1 MASAP
6 VRGFAQRL
14 VRDWYEPRLTALT
27 ALLWPLSLVFGALA
41 ALRRAAY
48 ARGWR
53 QVERLPVPVVVVGNI
68 TVGGSGKT
76 PVVAALGC
84 ALRERGRRPGLVSRG
99 YGGRTHGPR
108 AALPGGDPA
117 EVGDEPLILAQTG
130 LPVFVGRDRAAA
142 GRALL
147 AAHPACD
154 VIVCD
159 DGLQHYRLARDVEI
173 AVVDQARGVGNGIL
187 LPAGPLREPEA
198 RLDSVD
204 AVVRLVSGDVSRAR
218 DGDGRSTFTTQVPE
232 PWRHLVDSARA
243 ADPAKW
249 TGPGVHAVAGIA
261 HPQRFFASLRAQ
273 GIAAVEHAFPD
284 HHAYTRRELDFPG
297 ATVILMT
304 QKDAVKCEPFA
315 DERHW
320 YLPVRATVD
329 AALVDLVMEKIGGSQ
344 AARAARVPGDQG
356 TARLRP

>member
-1 MASAP
+1 MSPAP
-6 VRGFAQRL
+6 ARGFAQRL

-27 ALLWPLSLVFGALA
+27 APLWPLSLVFGGLA
-41 ALRRAAY
+41 ALRRLQY
-48 ARGWR
+48 RRGWR

-76 PVVAALGC
+76 PVVAALGE
-84 ALRERGRRPGLVSRG
+84 ALRERGRVPGLVSRG
-99 YGGRTHGPR
+99 YGGNADTPR
-108 AALPGGDPA
+108 AARPADDPA

-147 AAHPACD
+147 AAHPDCD

-173 AVVDQARGVGNGIL
+173 AVVDEARGVGNGFL
-187 LPAGPLREPEA
+187 LPAGPLREPVV
-198 RLDSVD
+198 RLDTVD
-204 AVVRLVSGDVSRAR
+204 AVVRLVPGDVSHAR
-218 DGDGRSTFTTQVPE
+218 GGDGRRTCTTHVPQ
-232 PWRHLVDSARA
+232 PWRSLVDAGRVA
-243 ADPAKW
+243 EPATW

-284 HHAYTRRELDFPG
+284 HHAFTRGELDFPG
-297 ATVILMT
+297 ATAILMT
-304 QKDAVKCEPFA
+304 QKDAVKCGPFA
-315 DERHW
+315 DDRFW
-320 YLPVRATVD
+320 YLPVRATVE
-329 AALVDLVMEKIGGSQ
+329 AALVDLVLEKIGGSQ

-356 TARLRP
+356 AARLRS

>member
-6 VRGFAQRL
+6 ARGFAQRL
-14 VRDWYEPRLTALT
+14 VRDWYVPHLTALT

-41 ALRRAAY
+41 ALRRAQY
-48 ARGWR
+48 RRGWR

-76 PVVAALGC
+76 PIVAALGE

-99 YGGRTHGPR
+99 YGGRAHGARPAR
-108 AALPGGDPA
+108 PDDDPA

-173 AVVDQARGVGNGIL
+173 AVVDQARGFGNGHL

-198 RLDSVD
+198 RLDAVD
-204 AVVRLVSGDVSRAR
+204 AVVRLVSGDVSGAR
-218 DGDGRSTFTTQVPE
+218 DGDGRSTFTTHVPQ
-232 PWRHLVDSARA
+232 PWRHV
-243 ADPAKW
+243 ADPARAPDPAAW

-284 HHAYTRRELDFPG
+284 HHAFTPRDVDFPD
-297 ATVILMT
+297 ATAILMT
-304 QKDAVKCEPFA
+304 QKDAVKCRRFA
-315 DERHW
+315 DDRFW
-320 YLPVRATVD
+320 FLPVRATVD
-329 AALVDLVMEKIGGSQ
+329 AALVDLVLEKIGGFQ

-356 TARLRP
+356 SARLRP

>member
-6 VRGFAQRL
+6 ARGFAQRL
-14 VRDWYEPRLTALT
+14 VRDWYAPRLTALT
-27 ALLWPLSLVFGALA
+27 ALLWPLSVVFGALA
-41 ALRRAAY
+41 AMRRIQY
-48 ARGWR
+48 RRGWR

-76 PVVAALGC
+76 PVVAALGE
-84 ALRERGRRPGLVSRG
+84 ALRERGRSPGLVSRG
-99 YGGRTHGPR
+99 YGGNTQTPR
-108 AALPGGDPA
+108 AARPGDDPA

-173 AVVDQARGVGNGIL
+173 AVVDQARGLGNGRL
-187 LPAGPLREPEA
+187 LPAGPLRESEA
-198 RLDSVD
+198 RLHTVD
-204 AVVRLVSGDVSRAR
+204 AVVRLVSGDLPRAR
-218 DGDGRSTFTTQVPE
+218 AGGRDTYTTQLPL
-232 PWRHLVDSARA
+232 PWRHVV
-243 ADPAKW
+243 DPARLAQPATW

-273 GIAAVEHAFPD
+273 GIVAVEHAFAD
-284 HHAYTRRELDFPG
+284 HHAFTRDELDFPG